1 VSGQEV
7 VVTHVPFVFGPSV
20 RRAAAVVGSVAVALA
35 SVGCARPTV
44 ERQVIATDHAPAAI
58 GPYSQAIRVGDT
70 LYLSGQLGLDP
81 ATGKLLDGTHQQT
94 RQALQNCKALLEV
107 AGFTLDD
114 VVQVQVFLDDI
125 ADYPVVNT
133 VYAGYFPDSPP
144 ARAAVEVADL
154 PLDAK
159 VEILMTAVRAR

>member
-1 VSGQEV
+1 MAR
-7 VVTHVPFVFGPSV
+7 VPS
-20 RRAAAVVGSVAVALA
+20 ALVAVAQRAATLPVCVA
-35 SVGCARPTV
+35 IAAATIGCARPV
-44 ERQVIATDHAPAAI
+44 FEREVIVADSAPTAI
-58 GPYSQAIRVGDT
+58 GPYSQAVRVSNT

-81 ATGKLLDGTHQQT
+81 ATGKLVDGTHQQT
-94 RQALQNCKALLEV
+94 RQALQNCKALLEA
-107 AGFTLDD
+107 AGFTLAD

-133 VYAGYFPDSPP
+133 VYAGYFPQSPP